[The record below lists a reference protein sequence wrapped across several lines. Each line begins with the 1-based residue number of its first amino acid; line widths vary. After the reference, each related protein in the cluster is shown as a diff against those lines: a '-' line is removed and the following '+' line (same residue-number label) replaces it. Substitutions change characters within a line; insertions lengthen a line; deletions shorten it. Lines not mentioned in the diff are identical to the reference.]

1 MNHHQII
8 HNSTRHRFELVVEG
22 SMAVLCYEPHTE
34 EKWILNHTY
43 VPDQLK
49 GKGIGSELLQ
59 FALAYCREN
68 QIKVVPECSFV
79 SAYFRRYPQWQDLL

>member
-1 MNHHQII
+1 MTNHQII
-8 HNSTRHRFELVVEG
+8 HNSDMQRFELVVEG
-22 SMAVLCYEPHTE
+22 SMAVLSYEPHA
-34 EKWILNHTY
+34 EKMWIFNHTY

-49 GKGIGSELLQ
+49 GQGIGSELLQ
-59 FALAYCREN
+59 YALVYCRDN